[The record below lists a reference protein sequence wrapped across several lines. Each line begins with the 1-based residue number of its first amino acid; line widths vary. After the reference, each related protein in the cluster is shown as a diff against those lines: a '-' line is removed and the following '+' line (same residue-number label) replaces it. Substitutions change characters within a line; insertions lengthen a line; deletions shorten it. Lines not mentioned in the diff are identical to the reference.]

1 MSLELARGNEKTAG
15 ENLLRRKL
23 AKLDVRA
30 IFFSSMALTY
40 DTPDERARQ
49 ADKIVKNP
57 SNYKICE
64 GCDSIVL
71 TKAHTCPNC
80 ASYRFR
86 GGMDE
91 VVAQARILG
100 RRERRSVM
108 AADFE

>member
-1 MSLELARGNEKTAG
+1 
-15 ENLLRRKL
+15 
-23 AKLDVRA
+23 
-30 IFFSSMALTY
+30 MALTC

-57 SNYKICE
+57 ANYKICE

-71 TKAHTCPNC
+71 SKAHTCPNC

-86 GGMDE
+86 EGREE
-91 VVAQARILG
+91 VVAQARLLG